1 MRVLVTGGLGFIGS
15 VTARALADQ
24 GHSVTVIDNG
34 SDPVGYAR
42 QALKLPGVDI
52 VEGDLREL
60 SFLENVFRTS
70 KFDAVCHFAAL
81 CRVAEG
87 EQFLSRYVDVNVT
100 GTTRL
105 LEAMKKWGVK
115 RLLHASTSAVYGTVD
130 GTANEGAPARPESW
144 YGKTKLWAEE
154 VIHRFVRSDGV
165 RGVMFRFGNV
175 AGSGYGVYEDRP
187 ADDRLIVKA
196 VRAGLTGDVL
206 SVHGKDWPTPDGT
219 CIRDYVH
226 VLDVAKAFVAAL
238 DVPAGIAPIELME
251 TINLGCARPV
261 SVKEIIQT
269 VAQVTGLAIRSEE
282 KERRPGDA
290 SSIWLSN
297 QRAFLALR
305 WEPTRGLAS
314 MIEDYWKAYK
324 EAVAV

>member
-1 MRVLVTGGLGFIGS
+1 MRVLVTGGLGFVGS
-15 VTARALADQ
+15 VTARSLADQ
-24 GHSVTVIDNG
+24 GHRVTVIDNG
-34 SDPVGYAR
+34 SDPVDDAR

-52 VEGDLREL
+52 IEGDLREV

-70 KFDAVCHFAAL
+70 KFEAVCHFAAL

-87 EQFLSRYVDVNVT
+87 EQFLSRFVDVNVT

-130 GTANEGAPARPESW
+130 GTVSEGAPPRPESW

-154 VIHRFVRSDGV
+154 VIHRFVRNDGF
-165 RGVMFRFGNV
+165 RGFIFRFGNV
-175 AGSGYGVYEDRP
+175 AGAGYGVYEDRP
-187 ADDRLIVKA
+187 GDDRIIVKA

-206 SVHGKDWPTPDGT
+206 SVYGKDWPTPDGT

-226 VLDVAKAFVAAL
+226 VLDVAKAFGAAL
-238 DVPAGIAPIELME
+238 DVIAPVEPME

-290 SSIWLSN
+290 ASVWLSN

-314 MIEDYWKAYK
+314 MIEDYWKARK
-324 EAVAV
+324 EAVGV